1 MQYTQV
7 TKNKTLASHWFCW
20 GLVAALGASGCAVA
34 PPPAV
39 STPAPAVQ
47 PLQQYMQEAGQAA
60 AEGSKER
67 ARDVYRTAAKTY
79 PTSKEPW
86 LKLSEDYFES
96 NNYGQAILAAQE
108 VLQRDPADSVA
119 TSVLAVSGLRVS
131 ASALSLLRQQQ
142 RTLNGGTR
150 TEAEDLA
157 KVLRD
162 LLGEP
167 VLVPRAAPVAKPA
180 VSAPVKRPAAPR
192 SGAAPADASASAP
205 AALPVVPPPA
215 VPKPAAAPKADAP
228 AANPFDTLK
237 K

>member
-1 MQYTQV
+1 M
-7 TKNKTLASHWFCW
+7 
-20 GLVAALGASGCAVA
+20 
-34 PPPAV
+34 
-39 STPAPAVQ
+39 PAPAVQ
-47 PLQQYMQEAGQAA
+47 PLQQYMLEAGRAA

-86 LKLSEDYFES
+86 LKLAEDYFEA
-96 NNYGQAILAAQE
+96 NNYGQAILASQE

-131 ASALSLLRQQQ
+131 ASALALLRQQQ

-157 KVLRD
+157 KMLRD

-167 VLVPRAAPVAKPA
+167 VLVPRSGPAANPVPARNKRVPAPQSVAAPEAAASAAVPPRVAPK
-180 VSAPVKRPAAPR
+180 SAP
-192 SGAAPADASASAP
+192 
-205 AALPVVPPPA
+205 
-215 VPKPAAAPKADAP
+215 PKAVVP